1 MTTADNI
8 TATTAAFDK
17 VKSLMQDILRS
28 SRTAREIKGI
38 GEVYSYNEWP
48 ASIKALPTAL
58 IGVVNGNL
66 TYQSS
71 WAGPIQHS
79 VGIWIYFP
87 GVTLAEAM
95 KQAVP
100 IIERVKDKFAANLQL
115 AGNVDNFM
123 PAPGIWYEGP
133 GEIGYG
139 GAEFIGLK
147 FNYLMKMKQSTTA
160 VAIAAGSS

>member
-79 VGIWIYFP
+79 VGIWVYFP
-87 GVTLAEAM
+87 GVTLAESM
-95 KQAVP
+95 KQAIP
-100 IIERVKDKFAANLQL
+100 IIERIKDKFAANLQL
-115 AGNVDNFM
+115 DSNADNFQPPPT
-123 PAPGIWYEGP
+123 PARWYEGP

-139 GAEFIGLK
+139 SAEYVGIK
-147 FNYLMKMKQSTTA
+147 FNYLMKMKQGSTA
-160 VAIAAGSS
+160 VAISA